1 VIIPHAPFLTLLP
14 ATSNEN
20 QRTFEFLITAFV
32 MLPVRAVATFVS
44 LTAIAC
50 SILALS
56 WVGLALLGF

>member
-1 VIIPHAPFLTLLP
+1 MGT
-14 ATSNEN
+14 NEN
-20 QRTFEFLITAFV
+20 QTTFEFNYGFV
-32 MLPVRAVATFVS
+32 MQPARAVATFVS